1 VIAIENLTVRRGGD
15 VVLEDLTATVD
26 AGECVGLLG
35 PNGAGKTTLL
45 QCINGAL
52 TPECGSVTVDGRD
65 VATLSATE
73 RGRRVATV
81 PQHPTIPF
89 EYDVETVVA
98 MGRTPHLGRFDRV
111 SADDR
116 DVVRMALERTETADF
131 AERSITTLSGGERQR
146 VLIAR
151 ALAQEPA
158 ALLLDEPTSSLD
170 VDHQQR
176 CLELVDE
183 IVADGRAV
191 LTAIHDLD
199 LAARFCDRLLLL
211 ADGAIVS
218 RGVPED
224 VLTPATVEGV
234 FGVEAAVEPHPV
246 TGTPTVV
253 ASTDEGR
260 ETPAATGR

>member
-1 VIAIENLTVRRGGD
+1 VIDVQDLTVRRGD
-15 VVLEDLTATVD
+15 EVVLDGVGAALET
-26 AGECVGLLG
+26 GECVGLVG

-52 TPECGSVTVDGRD
+52 SPDRGAVSVGGDD
-65 VATLSATE
+65 VASLSAAE

-89 EYDVETVVA
+89 DYDVETVVA

-111 SADDR
+111 DANDR
-116 DVVRMALERTETADF
+116 DAVQAALERTDTADF

-151 ALAQEPA
+151 ALAQQPA

-176 CLELVDE
+176 CLELAREVVD
-183 IVADGRAV
+183 DGRAV
-191 LTAIHDLD
+191 LMAIHDLD
-199 LAARFCDRLLLL
+199 LAARFCDRLFLL
-211 ADGAIVS
+211 ADGDVVA
-218 RGVPED
+218 RGPPAD
-224 VLTPATVEGV
+224 VLTPTTVERA
-234 FGVEAAVEPHPV
+234 FGVDAAVEPHPV

-253 ASTDEGR
+253 TTAQAEP
-260 ETPAATGR
+260 ETPASLGR

>member
-1 VIAIENLTVRRGGD
+1 VIAIEDVTVERGD
-15 VVLEDLTATVD
+15 EVVLEDVSAAVD
-26 AGECVGLLG
+26 AGECVGLVG

-52 TPECGSVTVDGRD
+52 SPDRGSVTVDGGD
-65 VATLSATE
+65 ITDLSAAE

-111 SADDR
+111 DADDR
-116 DVVRMALERTETADF
+116 EAVQAAMERTETVDF
-131 AERSITTLSGGERQR
+131 ADRSITTLSGGERQR

-151 ALAQEPA
+151 ALAQEPV
-158 ALLLDEPTSSLD
+158 ALLLDEPTTSLD

-176 CLELVDE
+176 CLEVVRDVVD
-183 IVADGRAV
+183 DGCAV
-191 LTAIHDLD
+191 LTPIHDLD
-199 LAARFCDRLLLL
+199 LAARFCDRLLLI
-211 ADGAIVS
+211 ADGDVVA
-218 RGVPED
+218 RGAPAD
-224 VLTPATVEGV
+224 VLTSATVERV

-253 ASTDEGR
+253 PTAGEGL
-260 ETPAATGR
+260 ETPAAIGR

>member
-1 VIAIENLTVRRGGD
+1 VITIEDVTIERGNEG
-15 VVLEDLTATVD
+15 VLKGVSAAVD
-26 AGECVGLLG
+26 AGECVGLVG
-35 PNGAGKTTLL
+35 PNGVGKTTLL
-45 QCINGAL
+45 QCLNGAL
-52 TPECGSVTVDGRD
+52 TPDRGSVRVAGDD
-65 VATLSATE
+65 VASLSAAE

-111 SADDR
+111 DADDR
-116 DVVRMALERTETADF
+116 EAVQAALERTDTAAF

-151 ALAQEPA
+151 ALAQEPG
-158 ALLLDEPTSSLD
+158 ALLLDEPTTSLD

-176 CLELVDE
+176 CLAVLRDVVD
-183 IVADGRAV
+183 DGHAV

-211 ADGAIVS
+211 ADGDVVA
-218 RGVPED
+218 RGAPAD
-224 VLTPATVEGV
+224 VLTSATVERV

-253 ASTDEGR
+253 TTAGEGR
-260 ETPAATGR
+260 ETPASIGH

>member
-1 VIAIENLTVRRGGD
+1 VIAIEDLTVERGGE
-15 VVLEDLTATVD
+15 VVLERVSAEVD
-26 AGECVGLLG
+26 TGECVGLVG

-52 TPECGSVTVDGRD
+52 VPDRGSVRVAGED
-65 VATLSATE
+65 VATLSAAE

-89 EYDVETVVA
+89 DYDVETVVA

-111 SADDR
+111 GADDR
-116 DVVRMALERTETADF
+116 EAVQAAIERTETADF

-151 ALAQEPA
+151 ALAQEPS

-176 CLELVDE
+176 CLELVRE
-183 IVADGRAV
+183 VASDGRTV
-191 LTAIHDLD
+191 LMAIHDLD

-211 ADGAIVS
+211 ADGDVVA
-218 RGVPED
+218 RGAPAE
-224 VLTPATVEGV
+224 VLNPTSIERV

-253 ASTDEGR
+253 TTADG
-260 ETPAATGR
+260 G